1 MGSERIKLEPEAEIE
16 TSQTPVEKPALSGVK
31 QTTWESL
38 EDMRGVVR
46 EAPVVVDSN
55 WHDTASLKVKAV
67 PLKVKDIL
75 REFHSCVVLGVND
88 VKKGQV
94 DVPLEHP
101 PLPY

>member
-1 MGSERIKLEPEAEIE
+1 MGSDAIRGTPDAMRV
-16 TSQTPVEKPALSGVK
+16 TSQTPFEKPTALGVK
-31 QTTWESL
+31 Q
-38 EDMRGVVR
+38 V
-46 EAPVVVDSN
+46 
-55 WHDTASLKVKAV
+55 TASSFEVIRAVVYSLPLDSKWHWAPLKVKAV